1 MSVSQHTRDFIYIE
15 SAGKCIYCGK
25 DVAKE
30 EMTLDHIVP
39 KKGHG
44 GKNRDNLILA
54 CPECNNRKGA
64 MTAREFRAQMP
75 KKQREGYDQ
84 RIHELYAG
92 GFINE
97 IKEELLLGRS
107 ITEAHTYRL
116 HFKTLLYDIHF
127 KVMLRRRD

>member
-1 MSVSQHTRDFIYIE
+1 MSVSQHTRDLIYIE

-44 GKNRDNLILA
+44 GKNCDNLILA
-54 CPECNNRKGA
+54 CSDCNSRKGA
-64 MTAREFRAQMP
+64 MTAREFRALMGM
-75 KKQREGYDQ
+75 KQRKGYDQ

-92 GFINE
+92 GYINE

-107 ITEAHTYRL
+107 ITEAHTYRI
-116 HFKTLLYDIHF
+116 HFKTLLFDIHF
-127 KVMLRRRD
+127 KVMVRRRS